1 MLISSIMLTKLMAFL
16 VVIMVD
22 YMNFVGSA
30 EIDDLQTIEEQNQ
43 QSLCPSPPAV
53 CTTMIYN
60 KNVDA
65 DNNSF
70 FSSNNFPCNSTG
82 PANISK

>member
-1 MLISSIMLTKLMAFL
+1 MTFLI
-16 VVIMVD
+16 VIMVD
-22 YMNFVGSA
+22 YVTFVGST
-30 EIDDLQTIEEQNQ
+30 ELDDLQTIEEQNQ
-43 QSLCPSPPAV
+43 QSFCPSPPAV
-53 CTTMIYN
+53 STTTIYN
-60 KNVDA
+60 KHVDA

>member
-1 MLISSIMLTKLMAFL
+1 MAFL

-82 PANISK
+82 PANISKWLVDWF